1 MKLSNNFKR
10 FLRLFFAI
18 CIFLCVSKPNNDFFV
33 VVQGGSMEPVL
44 KNNQLVLATKEI
56 NSLFLDDIIVIKMNN
71 GIIVKRITAMRGEKY
86 VENLN
91 KEASYM
97 LASKKAGLNFHIH
110 NNKKISL
117 KEIPENYYFVEGDN
131 RSGSF
136 DSRNFGLIHKSQI
149 IGKCLL

>member
-18 CIFLCVSKPNNDFFV
+18 CLFFCVSKPSNDFFV
-33 VVQGGSMEPVL
+33 IVKGGSMEPVL
-44 KNNQLVLATKEI
+44 KNNQLVLATQEI
-56 NSLFLDDIIVIKMNN
+56 NPLFLDDIIVIKINN
-71 GIIVKRITAMRGEKY
+71 ETMVKRITAMEGKKY

-97 LASKKAGLNFHIH
+97 LASEKAGLNFKIH

-131 RSGSF
+131 REGSI
-136 DSRNFGLIHKSQI
+136 DSKNFGLIHKSQI

>member
-10 FLRLFFAI
+10 FLRGVFAI
-18 CIFLCVSKPNNDFFV
+18 LIFLCVSVPKDDFAV
-33 VVQGGSMEPVL
+33 VVKGGSMEPVL
-44 KNNQLVLATKEI
+44 KNNQLVLAAKEI
-56 NSLFLDDIIVIKMNN
+56 NPLFIDDIVVIKMNN
-71 GIIVKRITAMRGEKY
+71 ETIVKRIKAMQGDKY
-86 VENLN
+86 IENLN
-91 KEASYM
+91 DEPSYM
-97 LASKKAGLNFHIH
+97 LASKKASVQLKI
-110 NNKKISL
+110 NKKLKISL